1 MSHTPAPPPRPA
13 LSKAPDGT
21 VHPASAVLSSL
32 AVTVEPPHAS
42 GKSAKKAGKKASR
55 AKKPDV
61 AEIVQLQVDLPKPVR
76 KALRRR
82 AAEYGWTA
90 EEAASHVLTVWAD
103 D

>member
-32 AVTVEPPHAS
+32 AVTVEPDAT
-42 GKSAKKAGKKASR
+42 GKSGKKAGKKTGR
-55 AKKPDV
+55 AKKADSP
-61 AEIVQLQVDLPKPVR
+61 EIVRLEVDLPKPVR
-76 KALRRR
+76 KALRKR